1 MASDPLAEMDATAQ
15 ADLVRRGEASARE
28 LVDAEPARSFLR
40 ARVDPKVATGLALT
54 LFGIGLSA
62 FVGYSYA
69 GRPVLVNVW
78 LEKTE
83 FREGS
88 ISM

>member
-1 MASDPLAEMDATAQ
+1 MNYRRESADPPD
-15 ADLVRRGEASARE
+15 SN
-28 LVDAEPARSFLR
+28 
-40 ARVDPKVATGLALT
+40 
-54 LFGIGLSA
+54 
-62 FVGYSYA
+62 

-78 LEKTE
+78 LERSE